1 MFDYRVK
8 LSCYEKKK
16 KQKKIQVTMINR
28 YEWIERII
36 ERDIIPENRIDSTRE
51 KGACSGETIVNNVH
65 FRSKQRLEVTDA
77 W

>member
-1 MFDYRVK
+1 
-8 LSCYEKKK
+8 
-16 KQKKIQVTMINR
+16 MINR

-36 ERDIIPENRIDSTRE
+36 ERDIISENRIDSTRE

>member
-1 MFDYRVK
+1 
-8 LSCYEKKK
+8 
-16 KQKKIQVTMINR
+16 MINR

-51 KGACSGETIVNNVH
+51 KGACSGETIVNVH